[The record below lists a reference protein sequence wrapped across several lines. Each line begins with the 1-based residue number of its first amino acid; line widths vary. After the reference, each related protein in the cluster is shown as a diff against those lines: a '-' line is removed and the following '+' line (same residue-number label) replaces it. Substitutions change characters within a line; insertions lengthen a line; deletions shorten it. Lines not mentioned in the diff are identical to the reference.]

1 MKLFSTLV
9 TTSLTAAAIAFGR
22 QNLTPLVAF
31 VALAFVQL
39 PRANAATFTLSV
51 SGGPT
56 QNTTEG
62 LVIPNGMNVVLG
74 TGTTIAVTASLDDD
88 LFFCNA
94 AVYVGGRSTDGPNM
108 LTILGGE
115 YTSCGDGLYAGTGT
129 VATVTI
135 CDGTFLA
142 GKNSG
147 AAAVYRGVFR
157 VAGGTLNGAGED
169 AVALAVGYGNVT
181 ITGGTFTATA
191 RLLLFSRFNYNAD
204 IWGGSFQDQGDW
216 FFYHTEGSLTV
227 HGKKDLKLV
236 GTNLVGTLC
245 DGSFL
250 NVSISGNLPSEL
262 NIIRNCAGFPK
273 FPECGAC
280 AGGKSGKGNL
290 FRP

>member
-1 MKLFSTLV
+1 MKLFSTLL
-9 TTSLTAAAIAFGR
+9 TTSLTAAAIAFGG
-22 QNLTPLVAF
+22 QKLTSLVAF

-39 PRANAATFTLSV
+39 PRVNAITGTA
-51 SGGPT
+51 

-74 TGTTIAVTASLDDD
+74 KGTTIAVTASVNDTIPN
-88 LFFCNA
+88 CNA
-94 AVYVGGRSTDGPNM
+94 AVTVGDGSTDAPK
-108 LTILGGE
+108 LTVLGGE
-115 YTSCGDGLYAGTGT
+115 YASCGYGLNTDTGT
-129 VATVTI
+129 VPTVTI
-135 CDGTFLA
+135 CDGTFLG
-142 GKNSG
+142 GKNGG
-147 AAAVYRGVFR
+147 AASMYRGVFR
-157 VAGGTLNGAGED
+157 MAGGTLNGAGED
-169 AVALAVGYGNVT
+169 ADALDVGSGNVT
-181 ITGGTFTATA
+181 IAGGTFKATA
-191 RLLLFSRFNYNAD
+191 HLLLVARANYNVD
-204 IWGGSFQDQGDW
+204 IWGGSFQGQGYW
-216 FFYHTEGSLTV
+216 TFYHTVGSLTV

-250 NVSISGNLPSEL
+250 NVSISGSLPSEL